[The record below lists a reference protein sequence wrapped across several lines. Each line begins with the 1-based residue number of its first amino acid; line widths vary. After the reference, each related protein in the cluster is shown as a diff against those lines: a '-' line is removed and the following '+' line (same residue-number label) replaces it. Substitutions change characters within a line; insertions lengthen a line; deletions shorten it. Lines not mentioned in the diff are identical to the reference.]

1 MDGFDHY
8 GLGEDAD
15 TNMTLYGSYA
25 DAIGCQSVTT
35 PVRTGT
41 YSLRTREFRRAF
53 GDQKSSVG
61 VGLAF
66 YLTELPADYNSL
78 EMMEF
83 RDASNA
89 ILCAINIGPSGDLRL
104 SRGVT
109 RLEIETTGVLIT
121 TGSWFH
127 IEVYFTPNGA
137 TSSIEIRVNETTV
150 MNNASFPI
158 GGTSGSNPG
167 DTSTE
172 TSIFVHDSLIS
183 YCYVDDLYA
192 WDTSGTYNNDFIGDK
207 KVHTMMPDGDT
218 SVMDWA
224 PNTGSTEYTQIDEI
238 GPDGDSSY
246 IYVGAVSNAEAEF
259 TLQAMPADAVAI
271 SAVQTLVAARKTD
284 AGQCDI
290 RTDIVSGALDSSG
303 PSSAVTTSYNYY
315 PAVFETDPN
324 TGALWTKSGV
334 DGAKIR
340 IVREA

>member
-1 MDGFDHY
+1 
-8 GLGEDAD
+8 
-15 TNMTLYGSYA
+15 MTLYGSYA
-25 DAIGCQSVTT
+25 EATANDTVTT

-41 YSLRTREFRRAF
+41 YSLESREFRRVF
-53 GDQKSSVG
+53 GAAKTAVG
-61 VGLAF
+61 VGMAF
-66 YLTELPADYNSL
+66 RISELPVSYDSFHL
-78 EMMEF
+78 IEF
-83 RDASNA
+83 RDAANA
-89 ILCAINIGPSGDLRL
+89 ILCSVSVGPTGDLML

-109 RLEIETTGVLIT
+109 HTSIETTGVLVT
-121 TGSWFH
+121 AGSWFH
-127 IEVYFTPNGA
+127 LEAFFTPNA
-137 TSSIEIRVNETTV
+137 STSSIEVRLNETTV
-150 MNNASFPI
+150 INNASFPI
-158 GGTSGSNPG
+158 GATSGSNRG

-172 TSIFVHDSLIS
+172 TSSFSHDSVIS
-183 YCYVDDLYA
+183 NSYLDDMYA

-207 KVHTMMPDGDT
+207 KVHTMMPNGDT
-218 SVMDWA
+218 SVMDWL

-259 TLQAMPADAVAI
+259 NLEAMPTDAAGI

-284 AGQCDI
+284 AGTCDI
-290 RTDIVSGALDSSG
+290 RTDIVSGALDSTG